1 MTANGPTDHSR
12 ASCEVCDA
20 ASPKYAFSDDFSEIS
35 AAQTLTVYQHATRT
49 GSFAEHLEARIDD
62 LAHYRRLPREN
73 LLALRRRR
81 VSPHAS
87 IFALADPHRA
97 EILGRLRMMLA
108 GPWGRS
114 FDLARSD

>member
-1 MTANGPTDHSR
+1 LLNLQETCSANGPTDHSR

-73 LLALRRRR
+73 LLALRWRH
-81 VSPHAS
+81 VS
-87 IFALADPHRA
+87 
-97 EILGRLRMMLA
+97 RMPLSSPLPTRTVPRSSA
-108 GPWGRS
+108 GSG
-114 FDLARSD
+114 